1 MHMIAACLL
10 AQASTPVAN
19 ADLPLVQPAT
29 TPRSVAEEGPSAR
42 PWTIDLLV
50 GSRAYDE
57 DDWAPVDSQTS
68 FGLLVSRRIGED
80 GWAIEAGASTSSDDV
95 VLSNGVDLLD
105 FEARFIGASLAA
117 RYIIDIPDSK
127 AESYISVG
135 VAWQES
141 TIKARII
148 GSGPPLNDSEH
159 SLGALLGLGVGW
171 RATDTL
177 RIGLDLRGVLGSETE
192 FDGVDV
198 STDYAQVGVFVGAAF

>member
-80 GWAIEAGASTSSDDV
+80 G
-95 VLSNGVDLLD
+95 
-105 FEARFIGASLAA
+105 
-117 RYIIDIPDSK
+117 
-127 AESYISVG
+127 
-135 VAWQES
+135 
-141 TIKARII
+141 
-148 GSGPPLNDSEH
+148 
-159 SLGALLGLGVGW
+159 
-171 RATDTL
+171 
-177 RIGLDLRGVLGSETE
+177 
-192 FDGVDV
+192 
-198 STDYAQVGVFVGAAF
+198 